1 MRYKLKIGALHVA
14 HTWNGCSFNYN
25 QPHTNTLQKKNVRE
39 VVKTILYWDSTS
51 LPTSVTFHTTYLSR
65 THLWVIRRSSGLL
78 LGSKNNPSCLFII
91 HLLTLVVTYSFTYLP
106 IYKTYFLSNELL
118 RQNPYFYSAEVPP
131 QIELV
136 KSCLKF
142 SSVFGGNV
150 TKWKFLPTKGNV
162 FQKMK
167 WLLL

>member
-1 MRYKLKIGALHVA
+1 M
-14 HTWNGCSFNYN
+14 
-25 QPHTNTLQKKNVRE
+25 
-39 VVKTILYWDSTS
+39 VKTIFYWDSTS
-51 LPTSVTFHTTYLSR
+51 LPTLVTFHTTYLSR